1 MDDTS
6 TSMEKILKL
15 LYEESPLSPKIIA
28 ERLNLKESYV
38 RMLLSHARSLG
49 VVRLYK
55 GIRGLYT
62 LSSYGREFVRQKLEE
77 ASE

>member
-1 MDDTS
+1 MD

-28 ERLNLKESYV
+28 ERLGLKESYV

-49 VVRLYK
+49 AVRLYK
-55 GIRGLYT
+55 QIRGLYELT
-62 LSSYGREFVRQKLEE
+62 EHGKRIVQQKLKEGF
-77 ASE
+77 